1 MKLTDDFEKDE
12 IRSGLPL
19 GAMMAGVVGFV
30 ILVVVV
36 VFITN
41 KPEEGRT
48 NPGLIDAG
56 GPVGG
61 SQTAVSQ
68 NTAEDEYVIGE
79 SNLVSDD
86 LDFWNMYKTDYTSDR
101 NTGTDRYTEN
111 LQALEKEEKEEEK
124 EEDLSENG
132 TKTEVILP
140 DGTSQWIMIN
150 AYIRKNEYDYTGL
163 VFEEPFMRYY
173 SEGKKSSKQGIW
185 IDDSYGSI
193 DFARV
198 EDDGVDFCIVRIG
211 RRGYSTGAVSMEQNY
226 LDYITEAKAA
236 GLSVGVSFYSQAVT
250 EEEAIEE
257 ANFVIAALQEADIKP
272 EYPIVFD
279 MELVSNDNARTENLT
294 KAQLTQIAKAFC
306 NTVRQSGYTPVIYG
320 NKYWLLRKLDLT
332 QLFDYNIY
340 LSQEGDIP
348 DYPYEFAMWE
358 YKQDAKINGIVGNVA
373 MTISFIDYDM
383 R

>member
-1 MKLTDDFEKDE
+1 MKLTDDFENDDIK
-12 IRSGLPL
+12 SGISM
-19 GAMMAGVVGFV
+19 GAMMAGVTGFV
-30 ILVVVV
+30 ILVIIV

-41 KPEEGRT
+41 KPEGGRT
-48 NPGLIDAG
+48 TPGLIDAN

-61 SQTAVSQ
+61 SQAEVSQ
-68 NTAEDEYVIGE
+68 NTTEDEYALGE
-79 SNLVSDD
+79 SSLVSDD
-86 LDFWNMYKTDYTSDR
+86 LDFWNMYKTDSPSDR
-101 NTGTDRYTEN
+101 ENNNTDRYTEN
-111 LQALEKEEKEEEK
+111 FQALEEEEK

-140 DGTSQWIMIN
+140 DGTSQWVMIN
-150 AYIRKNEYDYTGL
+150 AYIKKNDYDYTGL

-198 EDDGVDFCIVRIG
+198 ENDGIDFCIVRIG
-211 RRGYSTGAVSMEQNY
+211 RRGYSTGAVAMDQNY
-226 LDYITEAKAA
+226 LDYLTQAKAA

-250 EEEAIEE
+250 EAEAIEE
-257 ANFVIAALQEADIKP
+257 ANFVIEALQTADIKP

-279 MELVSNDNARTENLT
+279 MELVNNDSSRTDNLT
-294 KAQLTQIAKAFC
+294 KTQLTQIAKAFC

-332 QLFDYNIY
+332 QLFDYSIY

-358 YKQDAKINGIVGNVA
+358 YKQDAKINGIVGNVS

>member
-1 MKLTDDFEKDE
+1 MKLTDDFENDDIK
-12 IRSGLPL
+12 SGISM
-19 GAMMAGVVGFV
+19 GAMMAGVTGFV
-30 ILVVVV
+30 ILVIIV

-41 KPEEGRT
+41 KPEGGRT
-48 NPGLIDAG
+48 TPGLIDAN

-61 SQTAVSQ
+61 SQAEVSQ
-68 NTAEDEYVIGE
+68 NTTEDEYALGE
-79 SNLVSDD
+79 SSLVSDD
-86 LDFWNMYKTDYTSDR
+86 LDFWNMYKTDSPSDR
-101 NTGTDRYTEN
+101 ENNNTDRYTEN
-111 LQALEKEEKEEEK
+111 FQALEEEEK

-140 DGTSQWIMIN
+140 DGTSQWVMIN
-150 AYIRKNEYDYTGL
+150 AYIKKNDYDYTGL

-198 EDDGVDFCIVRIG
+198 ENDGIDFCIVRIG
-211 RRGYSTGAVSMEQNY
+211 RRGYSTGAVAMDQNY
-226 LDYITEAKAA
+226 LDYLTQAKAA

-250 EEEAIEE
+250 EAEAIEE
-257 ANFVIAALQEADIKP
+257 ANFVIEALQTANIKP

-279 MELVSNDNARTENLT
+279 MELVNNDSSRTDNLT
-294 KAQLTQIAKAFC
+294 KTQLTQIAKAFC

-332 QLFDYNIY
+332 QLFDYSIY

-358 YKQDAKINGIVGNVA
+358 YKQDAKINGIVGNVS